1 MPNHI
6 VIDRIIALLVILESL
21 HEKGYREGVR
31 IGLLTQVVKNTSLI
45 RFYPD
50 YRELPATDPYKHIN
64 PWLDSIFS
72 QDLPVL
78 RGMELVEIGYDK
90 DLKGRKHGW
99 VKLTEKGRK
108 MAKEVLG
115 FPQYNKF
122 RKEVFQLIDEMK
134 TRSGFRT
141 PAFYKN
147 LKIRGKMSYE
157 TLIFDL
163 TTTPRFPI
171 EFGIE
176 KGTVSIDL
184 YLWVRSMKE
193 MIEEKLRKKEIMR
206 ASHEETQLQFLE
218 RIREEFI
225 ACPVKEKPLVEL
237 CGLCTRVEA
246 FQNSNYFNTE
256 LMLFFESDGKSIPVI
271 ARNVYLSK
279 ELEHH
284 GLRVIGIPIFI
295 NGGIKIDA
303 IKIYDR
309 GKFFPTH
316 EMAL

>member
-6 VIDRIIALLVILESL
+6 VIDRVIALLVILESL

-31 IGLLTQVVKNTSLI
+31 KGLLAQVVKNTSLR
-45 RFYPD
+45 RFHPD
-50 YRELPATDPYKHIN
+50 YRELPEKDHFENIN
-64 PWLDSIFS
+64 PWFDGIFKH
-72 QDLPVL
+72 DLPIL
-78 RGMELVEIGYDK
+78 RGMGLVEEGYDK
-90 DLKGRKHGW
+90 DWKGRKHGW

-122 RKEVFQLIDEMK
+122 REEVFQLIDEMK
-134 TRSGFRT
+134 THSGFRT
-141 PAFYKN
+141 PTFYEN
-147 LKIRGKMSYE
+147 LRIRGKMSCE

-163 TTTPRFPI
+163 TTTPHFPI
-171 EFGIE
+171 EFGTE

-184 YLWVRSMKE
+184 YLWFCSMKE

-206 ASHEETQLQFLE
+206 ASREETQFQFLE

-225 ACPVKEKPLVEL
+225 DCPVKEKPLVEL
-237 CGLCTRVEA
+237 CGLCTRVET

-256 LMLFFESDGKSIPVI
+256 LMLFFESDGKSVPVI
-271 ARNVYLSK
+271 ARNVHLSK